1 MVKISKEEQPL
12 VLQFLCHPPSR
23 ASKDIPIR
31 FFISLSSAKFCDCI
45 ICVFVFCSVF
55 CEVVFVA
62 LSISNHWWLSLQMT
76 VTVGNL
82 LGATMTRIL
91 RSGDG
96 AICSQVQGAPCL
108 QSGHHTDKYPSLCTD
123 IQICCI
129 TEIWTCKAYQCPI
142 SLHNC
147 PYTPCGHSSISGSFI
162 FQYIQE
168 RFRIQD
174 IFS

>member
-1 MVKISKEEQPL
+1 MFSILDPQVSSAIQSIQWYFNKN
-12 VLQFLCHPPSR
+12 
-23 ASKDIPIR
+23 
-31 FFISLSSAKFCDCI
+31 FIFLSSAKFCDCI
-45 ICVFVFCSVF
+45 ICVFVFCSTF

-108 QSGHHTDKYPSLCTD
+108 QIGHHTDKYPSLCTD

-162 FQYIQE
+162 FQFIQE

-174 IFS
+174 IFN